1 MLRSKI
7 LRKFLL
13 AIVVLVIGYTVTI
26 FFVAL
31 PKIDSTINQLESQ
44 NAKEI
49 LDKIVLLTDH
59 TGKNLADF
67 EEEAMRR
74 HKKELRDVVGMV
86 YTMMQEAYEKSLEHP
101 EEEVQLKAEVLSWIK
116 KLRYSDNDYIFVLD
130 YNATILSHPYMNEG
144 KDMSRIHDINGK
156 LIAPE
161 IVRTAREH
169 GEGYTRYWWTKT
181 DVRGKAYEKLT
192 FSKDFTPWQMVIGS
206 GVYIDDIEKEV
217 QRRKKELFQ
226 ELRQI
231 MLKTKIGKAGYIYIF
246 DEEKM
251 IIHPNSNINGKN
263 FKKLPNPGKGT
274 YIYDDLIKAANGSGV
289 LRYKWDK
296 PSDKGNYIYDKIS
309 WIRYVPSMNLYVV
322 SSAYVNELQ
331 ETSTKLHDE
340 ILYIGIFILLLSLV
354 MSTIY
359 LHRKLK
365 PIQELAKMAE
375 RIGKGD
381 YSIRAKVC
389 TNDEI
394 GLLARQFNLMVDK
407 LQNQIQN
414 LDKMVQEKT
423 EALRE
428 LAITDALTKLYNR
441 RYFNEVSIEMFRLG
455 KRIDKPL
462 SMMMIDID
470 RFKRVNDTYGHLVGD
485 RVLSTIST
493 LILKIKRE
501 SDIVCRYGGEEFVFL
516 LPETDKEGAFEL
528 AERLRKTI
536 EEYEIVLEEGERL
549 HFTVSIGIAEADYSK
564 DKGIEDVIR
573 RADDAM
579 YIAKR
584 DGRNTIRTL

>member
-1 MLRSKI
+1 MLKSKI
-7 LRKFLL
+7 LRKFLI
-13 AIVVLVIGYTVTI
+13 AITVLVIGYTVTI

-31 PKIDSTINQLESQ
+31 PKINQTINDLEAK
-44 NAKEI
+44 NAQEI
-49 LDKIVLLTDH
+49 LDKIVMLTDH
-59 TGKNLADF
+59 TGKSLEDF
-67 EEEAMRR
+67 KKEAFNR
-74 HKKELRDVVGMV
+74 HKRELRDVVGIV
-86 YTMMQEAYEKSLEHP
+86 YTMMQEAYEKSLDDP
-101 EEEVQLKAEVLSWIK
+101 ESEFRLKEDVLEWIRK
-116 KLRYSDNDYIFVLD
+116 FRYSDDDYVFVLD
-130 YNATILSHPYMNEG
+130 YNATMLSHPYVARG
-144 KDMSRIHDINGK
+144 KDMRQIADINGK

-169 GEGYTRYWWTKT
+169 QEGYTRYWWLKNSAE
-181 DVRGKAYEKLT
+181 GAAYEKLT
-192 FSKDFTPWQMVIGS
+192 FSKDFPQWKMVIAS
-206 GVYIDDIEKEV
+206 GVYLDDIAKEV
-217 QRRKKELFQ
+217 SRRKQELFN

-231 MLKTKIGKAGYIYIF
+231 MQKTKIGKTGYIYIF
-246 DEEKM
+246 DESSM
-251 IIHPNSNINGKN
+251 IIHPNSNIRGKN

-274 YIYDDLIKAANGSGV
+274 YIYEDLIKAAKGSGV

-296 PSDKGNYIYDKIS
+296 PTDKGNYVYDKIS
-309 WIRYVPSMNLYVV
+309 WIRYVPSMHLYVV
-322 SSAYVNELQ
+322 SSAYVDELQ
-331 ETSTKLHDE
+331 ETSRKLHDE
-340 ILYIGIFILLLSLV
+340 ILYIGIFILLLSLMLSAV
-354 MSTIY
+354 Y
-359 LHRKLK
+359 LRRQLK
-365 PIQELAKMAE
+365 PIHELAKTAQ
-375 RIGKGD
+375 RIGEGD

-394 GLLARQFNLMVDK
+394 GILARQFNLMVDK
-407 LQNQIQN
+407 LENQIRN
-414 LDKMVQEKT
+414 LDKRVQEKT
-423 EALRE
+423 NALRE
-428 LAITDALTKLYNR
+428 LAVTDALTKLYNR
-441 RYFNEVSIEMFRLG
+441 RYFNEISIEMFHVG
-455 KRIDKPL
+455 KRTGKTL

-470 RFKRVNDTYGHLVGD
+470 RFKRVNDIYGHLVGD

-516 LPETDKEGAFEL
+516 LPDTSKEGAFEL

-536 EEYEIVLEEGERL
+536 EAYEIVLENGEQL